1 MTTIM
6 PQSELTRKAVAWIS
20 EMQTADEKKGLQSLI
35 EEAAVRFNLGPKDVE
50 FLQRFYR
57 EKKD

>member
-1 MTTIM
+1 M

-20 EMQTADEKKGLQSLI
+20 EMQTADEEKELQSLI